1 MSVPGCFFRGASSR
15 GRKKRR
21 EAGRKKAKESGG
33 KKRRKNPMLLAE
45 SLLSRPSRFR
55 IVPLSM
61 LQARTSR
68 QIDIDVKKRGIETAK
83 GPDVGET

>member
-1 MSVPGCFFRGASSR
+1 
-15 GRKKRR
+15 
-21 EAGRKKAKESGG
+21 
-33 KKRRKNPMLLAE
+33 MLLAE

>member
-1 MSVPGCFFRGASSR
+1 MWQGVFFGER
-15 GRKKRR
+15 RR
-21 EAGRKKAKESGG
+21 EAERKGEKRVERKQ
-33 KKRRKNPMLLAE
+33 KKVEEKKHRKNPMLLAE